1 MERSPVSFDTFEG
14 VALQGSSVQALV
26 GLIKDYVTN
35 RGTRAKLAVSW
46 MIFAMS
52 YVLIF
57 PTLMSAMTGYRGT
70 SWHCGTLS
78 KLKGVANVLPG
89 LATSKPYIQ
98 APDGSQVEW
107 SSFRL
112 VNYIIYD
119 GWRVGLTGSY
129 PVNAVS
135 RYETGRAFSSLQIPV
150 SSLPPGL

>member
-1 MERSPVSFDTFEG
+1 MDDLCDVICAHFPHADECHDWVPWYVM
-14 VALQGSSVQALV
+14 ALWNV
-26 GLIKDYVTN
+26 IK
-35 RGTRAKLAVSW
+35 AQ
-46 MIFAMS
+46 
-52 YVLIF
+52 
-57 PTLMSAMTGYRGT
+57 
-70 SWHCGTLS
+70 
-78 KLKGVANVLPG
+78 GVANVLPG

-129 PVNAVS
+129 LVNAVS